1 MSGLPEAGGRGA
13 GPEVWCWPRWR
24 SVVCDALLALLAA
37 VECAVGLGEF
47 GERFGVGGWPGG
59 LLGFLLGG
67 TLLLRRR
74 YPVALTLLS
83 VAISP
88 TDSGLVL
95 GIVALYTLAAY
106 RRDRRDRRTVL
117 CVGGVV
123 SGAALLLAVLETQRD
138 AGLEEVSAQERWEV
152 TLLVVVA
159 AVALTA
165 SPLLLGLYV
174 GARRR
179 VMEALRERARTL
191 ESEQRLLG
199 ERARQ
204 RAWQA
209 RVEERSRIARE
220 MHDVVA
226 HRVSLMVVHAGAVQT
241 VAESD
246 PAGAAESAGLMAD
259 VGRQALNELRQI
271 LGVLRGDTEGGASE
285 RDTGRAELDA
295 PVLADLESLV
305 GQSRAAG
312 VPVRFS
318 FGGEPRRLGADV
330 ESTAYR
336 VVQEALTNVHKYAG
350 GAETEVSVEYG
361 TSVVRVRVVNGPGAG
376 GVSVVVPSGG
386 HGLLGMRER
395 VRKLSGTFESGPV
408 EGGGFVVVAELP
420 CLPAQ
425 QDRAVTV
432 GAAGAA
438 VLATQQVRT
447 CQEPSEPSGARGFSG
462 SPGSRVSTTS
472 AGASTESAD

>member
-24 SVVCDALLALLAA
+24 SVVCDALLALLSA
-37 VECAVGLGEF
+37 VECAAGLGEF
-47 GERFGVGGWPGG
+47 GERFGAGGWPGG

-67 TLLLRRR
+67 TLLSRRR
-74 YPVALTLLS
+74 YPLALTLLS

-88 TDSGLVL
+88 TESGLVL
-95 GIVALYTLAAY
+95 GLVALYTLAAY
-106 RRDRRDRRTVL
+106 RRDRRTVL
-117 CVGGVV
+117 CVGGVA
-123 SGAALLLAVLETQRD
+123 SGAALLLAVLETRRD
-138 AGLEEVSAQERWEV
+138 AGLEQVSAQERWEV

-179 VMEALRERARTL
+179 VVEALRERARTL

-241 VAESD
+241 VAERD
-246 PAGAAESAGLMAD
+246 PAGAVESAGLVAD

-271 LGVLRGDTEGGASE
+271 LGVLRGDTESGAGVAPEEGGSGGASE
-285 RDTGRAELDA
+285 PGALDA
-295 PVLADLESLV
+295 PVLADLENLV

-312 VPVRFS
+312 VPVWFS
-318 FGGEPRRLGADV
+318 LGGEPRRLGAEL

-336 VVQEALTNVHKYAG
+336 VAQEALTNVHKHAG

-361 TSVVRVRVVNGPGAG
+361 ASVVRVRVANGPGTGAASTG
-376 GVSVVVPSGG
+376 IPSGG

-395 VRKLSGTFESGPV
+395 VRELSGTFESGPV
-408 EGGGFVVVAELP
+408 EGGGFVVLAELP
-420 CLPAQ
+420 CLPAR
-425 QDRAVTV
+425 QDREATV
-432 GAAGAA
+432 GAAGVA
-438 VLATQQVRT
+438 VVATPRART
-447 CQEPSEPSGARGFSG
+447 CQEPSE
-462 SPGSRVSTTS
+462 SRVSTTS
-472 AGASTESAD
+472 AGSSTGDAD